1 MKRPSISVD
10 CYCIQSIKVELIYA
24 FYFLVV
30 VIIKIGIENIVINQ
44 YVTEEDLPQDFTTNQ
59 PPPHNLE
66 EIGTFPMW
74 INLL

>member
-59 PPPHNLE
+59 PPP
-66 EIGTFPMW
+66 P
-74 INLL
+74 